1 MDCNRNCYLS
11 RLAVAV
17 LAMFLPAAA
26 SAGTVILKR
35 AFVEKYKDRATI
47 DATFIVDH
55 AHKKANTP
63 AKDGDMHIAGRSQEV
78 GLPMVAEIMN
88 AAQPG
93 QKKAVDLVHAVE
105 GKPTKTNISGV
116 WRFWFEHPADLQ
128 TQFAAVPAPK
138 NTNPDH
144 SFEIHPITQ
153 FGPEKIPNS
162 LDAVAKFTAHDA
174 KKAFASY
181 EKLQV
186 TLASNGDSITL
197 QSPKSGFNY
206 VDFNIRLLGKPKPL
220 KDGGL
225 QVQADVDGENDDSLV
240 QKIRMIFVPGSPAA
254 KTLQDKN
261 LGDGDDLHVL
271 GIPRVN
277 LNAISTLAKTLG
289 QKQVTRK
296 LPYEMVIVA
305 IFKD

>member
-1 MDCNRNCYLS
+1 MENKRSSLL
-11 RLAVAV
+11 RLAGITVV
-17 LAMFLPAAA
+17 VTLPLAA

-55 AHKKANTP
+55 AHKRPNPP
-63 AKDGDMHIAGRSQEV
+63 AKDGDMHVAGRSAEV
-78 GLPMVAEIMN
+78 GLPMVAEVVN

-93 QKKAVDLVHAVE
+93 QQNAVKLIHAVE
-105 GKPTKTNISGV
+105 GTGTKTKISGV
-116 WRFWFEHPADLQ
+116 WRFWFEHPADQQLQ
-128 TQFAAVPAPK
+128 FDSVPPPK

-144 SFEIHPITQ
+144 SFEIHPVTQ
-153 FGPEKIPNS
+153 FGAEKIPNS
-162 LDAVAKFTAHDA
+162 LDVIPKFTAHDA
-174 KKAFASY
+174 KAAFASY

-186 TLASNGDSITL
+186 TLASNPDSITL

-206 VDFNIRLLGKPKPL
+206 VDFNIRLLGKPKAL

-225 QVQADVDGENDDSLV
+225 QVQADVEQEDGEQLA
-240 QKIRMIFVPGSPAA
+240 QKVRMIFVPGSPAA
-254 KTLQDKN
+254 KKLKDEN

-277 LNAISTLAKTLG
+277 LNAISTLARTLG
-289 QKQVTRK
+289 TRQVTRK
-296 LPYEMVIVA
+296 LPYEMIIVA
-305 IFKD
+305 ILKD